1 MHHARLLDDAPRT
14 RPVNPAATIPIVNP
28 TLAKV
33 VGAARRMDQAAHGA
47 ILTEVVLLVHL
58 STN

>member
-33 VGAARRMDQAAHGA
+33 VGAARRGIPAARSA
-47 ILTEVVLLVHL
+47 VVTTEVV
-58 STN
+58 